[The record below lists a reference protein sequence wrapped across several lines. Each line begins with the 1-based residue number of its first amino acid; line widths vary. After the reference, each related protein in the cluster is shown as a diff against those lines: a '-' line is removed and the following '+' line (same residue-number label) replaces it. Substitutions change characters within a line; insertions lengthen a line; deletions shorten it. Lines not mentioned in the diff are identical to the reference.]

1 MIKTLSLKFGR
12 APEHSPETIP
22 LTPVTVFV
30 GPNNSGKSKI
40 LAEIHQYCTEGR
52 WDASNVIV
60 ERIGFESFSEE
71 SAEERINHVTLPP
84 NSRER
89 LRSGDLIVGKRG
101 KRHQVSRADF
111 VASFLNPDARARVF
125 CRDYLSYNTLMLDG
139 VSRLSLINDQEG
151 GDLQRAPKTSFQV
164 LLKDQEKRTEVR
176 RIVHEALGMY
186 LVVDPTHLGRLRLR
200 LSSKEPA
207 SELQEC
213 GIHKEARQF
222 HDAAQL
228 IGEMSDGVKAFA
240 GIITE
245 IIAGDPSILLIDE
258 PEAFLHPALSS
269 NLGKEIARAI
279 SDSEKRLF
287 VSTHSPHFVMGCIQ
301 SGVPINIVRLT
312 YHEGVATARI
322 LTSQELLPL
331 MRNPLFRS
339 ARVLDGLFY
348 ESVVVTEGDTD
359 RAFYQEVNERLLDF
373 KREWGIPNC
382 LFLNAQNKQTVHV
395 VLKPLRSLG
404 IPAAGIVDVDVLKD
418 GGTVWVDFLKGGF
431 LKKMDREALAM
442 LRNGVKSKLE
452 ATGKDMKKAGGL
464 DLLEESDRETAQNLC
479 ERLREYGLFIVE
491 KGELESWLPEL
502 GASKHGPAWLLE
514 VFQKMGEDPE
524 SESYVRPGSDGVWAF
539 LARVKS
545 WLSDP
550 KRKGIPS

>member
-12 APEHSPETIP
+12 APGLAPETIHP
-22 LTPVTVFV
+22 TPVTVFV

-40 LAEIHQYCTEGR
+40 LAEIYEYCTQGR
-52 WDASNVIV
+52 RNVSNVIV
-60 ERIGFESFSEE
+60 ERIGFKSFSKE
-71 SAEERINHVTLPP
+71 STEERIKHVTLPA
-84 NSRER
+84 NTNDR
-89 LRSGDLIVGKRG
+89 LESGNLIVGKRG
-101 KRHQVSRADF
+101 TRRQVRREDF
-111 VASFLNPDARARVF
+111 VTSFLDPDAHARVF

-139 VSRLSLINDQEG
+139 VSRISLINDQEG
-151 GDLQRAPKTSFQV
+151 GDLQQDPLTSFQV
-164 LLKDQEKRTEVR
+164 LLNDKEKRTEIR
-176 RIVHEALGMY
+176 RIVHEAVGMY

-207 SELQEC
+207 FELEEI

-222 HDAAQL
+222 HNAAQL
-228 IGEMSDGVKAFA
+228 IGETSDGVKAFT
-240 GIITE
+240 GIIAE

-269 NLGKEIARAI
+269 NLGKEIARAS
-279 SDSEKRLF
+279 SDSERRLF

-312 YHEGVATARI
+312 YHDGVATARI
-322 LTSQELLPL
+322 LASQELLLL

-339 ARVLDGLFY
+339 TRVLDGLFY

-382 LFLNAQNKQTVHV
+382 LFLNAQNKQTVHTL
-395 VLKPLRSLG
+395 LKPLRSLG
-404 IPAAGIVDVDVLKD
+404 IPAVGIFDVDILKESGKNWTNFLE
-418 GGTVWVDFLKGGF
+418 GGGVPELE
-431 LKKMDREALAM
+431 RQSLAT
-442 LRNGVKSKLE
+442 LRSGVKCKLE
-452 ATGKDMKKAGGL
+452 ATGRNMKREGGL
-464 DLLEESDRETAQNLC
+464 DLLDESDKEAAKNLC
-479 ERLREYGLFIVE
+479 ARLREYGLFIIE

-502 GASKHGPAWLLE
+502 KASGQKSSWLID
-514 VFQKMGEDPE
+514 VFQKMGEDPD
-524 SESYVRPGSDGVWAF
+524 SESYVRPGSYGVWAF
-539 LARVKS
+539 LAEVKR
-545 WLSDP
+545 WLSNP